1 MRSRFLKQGLKTKL
15 ALKKDIKAFSRKS
28 AARTVFLLV
37 LITPPDFPA
46 GVGFPCASCISPGR
60 AACSCGGQIL
70 VLSAVLLAALLC
82 GAREMRGLLPCP
94 ACSQGHW
101 VQDSHTCVRISL
113 GSWGRAAPT
122 ALPAQAVCCSLLCKP
137 HQKGRKAERGARGT
151 RGQKVPPG
159 LFLVSSMSK
168 EQAGGTQLC
177 PETFVLCCWG
187 TGCACHSG
195 QAVT

>member
-1 MRSRFLKQGLKTKL
+1 MPSRFLKQGFKTKL

-46 GVGFPCASCISPGR
+46 RVGFPCASCISPGR
-60 AACSCGGQIL
+60 AACLCGGQVL
-70 VLSAVLLAALLC
+70 ALSAVLLAALLC
-82 GAREMRGLLPCP
+82 GAREQGGLLPCP
-94 ACSQGHW
+94 VYSQDHW

-122 ALPAQAVCCSLLCKP
+122 ALPAQAVCCSLQAPSEGQEGREGSQRDQRTKGATRSVP
-137 HQKGRKAERGARGT
+137 HELHEQGAGWWHSA
-151 RGQKVPPG
+151 V
-159 LFLVSSMSK
+159 
-168 EQAGGTQLC
+168 C
-177 PETFVLCCWG
+177 PETFLLCCWG

-195 QAVT
+195 